1 MKNVIVTGS
10 EGFIGS
16 HLTEFLIHKGYN
28 VKACILYN
36 SFNNKGWLKHKYK
49 LNKNQKFEYIFCD
62 IRDSEH
68 MNNII
73 KKQDIVFHLASLI
86 AIPYSYIAPQ
96 SYIDTNVLGTL
107 NLLNSA
113 LKNNVNRFIHTSTS
127 EVYGSA
133 QYIPIDE
140 NHPLVGQSPYSA
152 SKIAADQLAIS
163 FNKSF
168 NLPVSIVRPFNTFG
182 PRQSSRAII
191 PSIISQV
198 LLNNKSIN
206 LGYIDS
212 TRDFNYVTDI
222 VEAFYQTSKSSKA
235 IGEVINFGSGYE
247 ISIKELS
254 QLIMKIIG
262 KKLVVKTEIKRFRPK
277 DSEVQ
282 RLNANASK
290 AKKLTKWKPKFVGKK
305 GFKNAL
311 ENTINWF
318 SKKENIN
325 FYDNKYII

>member
-1 MKNVIVTGS
+1 
-10 EGFIGS
+10 
-16 HLTEFLIHKGYN
+16 
-28 VKACILYN
+28 
-36 SFNNKGWLKHKYK
+36 
-49 LNKNQKFEYIFCD
+49 
-62 IRDSEH
+62 

>member
-1 MKNVIVTGS
+1 MNILVTGAD
-10 EGFIGS
+10 GFIGS
-16 HLTEFLIHKGYN
+16 RLTEMLIQRGHS
-28 VKACILYN
+28 VTALVLYN
-36 SFNNKGWLKHKYK
+36 QFNSLGWLDDAAEDVVSRLKVV
-49 LNKNQKFEYIFCD
+49 QGD
-62 IRDSEH
+62 VRDVQTLQLA
-68 MNNII
+68 MDRVDAVI
-73 KKQDIVFHLASLI
+73 HLAALI